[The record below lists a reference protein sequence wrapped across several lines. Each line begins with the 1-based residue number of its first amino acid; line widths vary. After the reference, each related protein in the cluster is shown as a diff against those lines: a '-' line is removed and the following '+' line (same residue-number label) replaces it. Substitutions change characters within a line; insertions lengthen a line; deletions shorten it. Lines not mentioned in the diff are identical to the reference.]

1 MADISHFM
9 KWGSHQTEHLASVPC
24 LLQNPD
30 FLDETEGVTV
40 NYKVSDENYA
50 LFNPS

>member
-1 MADISHFM
+1 M
-9 KWGSHQTEHLASVPC
+9 KWGSHQTGHLASVPC
-24 LLQNPD
+24 LLQNAD
-30 FLDETEGVTV
+30 FWGETEGFTV